1 MAIFKKI
8 FIVENSSQ
16 NQKIST
22 NTITSITPNNSA
34 GCKTQPSSC
43 SSNNESSSLNGEVI
57 VEEEIPENIRDFWYF
72 YK

>member
-22 NTITSITPNNSA
+22 NTITSITPNSAA

-43 SSNNESSSLNGEVI
+43 SSNNESTSLNGEVI

-72 YK
+72 L